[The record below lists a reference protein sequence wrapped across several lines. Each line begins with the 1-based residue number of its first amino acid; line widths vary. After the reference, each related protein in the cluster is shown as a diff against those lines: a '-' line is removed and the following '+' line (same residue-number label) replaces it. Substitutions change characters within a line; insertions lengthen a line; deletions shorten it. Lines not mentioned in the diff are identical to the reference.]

1 MDNIRITLAEVKEYL
16 RIDSE
21 EEDGLL
27 VTLLSASIEHCE
39 NFLYPAVLPSESL
52 PMPIKQAVLIL
63 DWSRI
68 FMNNEMAKKF
78 PKSYMHFFRRIEVRN
93 GKSMGNT

>member
-27 VTLLSASIEHCE
+27 ANLLSASIEHCE

-63 DWSRI
+63 V
-68 FMNNEMAKKF
+68 A
-78 PKSYMHFFRRIEVRN
+78 HFYEQRN
-93 GKSMGNT
+93 GEEIPKVIYVLISPYRGQKW